1 MKKQSEEYRE
11 FPSAFLKKWLQA
23 GRVGLQEGKNGQKG
37 PLNPAFCR
45 KNGKKTCI
53 FRGCVVYSYCSMI
66 T

>member
-1 MKKQSEEYRE
+1 MKKQSEGDRE
-11 FPSAFLKKWLQA
+11 FPSTFLKKWLQEEQ
-23 GRVGLQEGKNGQKG
+23 VGLQEGKNGQKG
-37 PLNPAFCR
+37 LLNPAFCR